1 MVLSE
6 KRIAVLCNYEL
17 LPERVGGM
25 DHFFWRFDA
34 AGKQNG
40 IAIDWFF
47 PNCSQHGD
55 YSKLTI
61 LESNG
66 QNIENFFLE
75 TYKSK
80 PIVYSHIITHF
91 IELCTPFFYKIKQ
104 LTSAKII
111 VVDHNPRPIAGYP
124 LKKRLEKRVKGILF
138 SRSIDLFVGVSNYSK
153 NQLVKEFG
161 KQINKKSIVIFNGLE
176 IDKFKKKSN
185 YDFTNN
191 FIVASH
197 LRKEKGI
204 QDLIVAVCNLE
215 EQFKTN
221 LKIDIYGEGYFEEE
235 LKKMII
241 QFSLTAIF
249 SFKGSVSNL
258 NEIYCN
264 YDFLIHPSHGET
276 FCFSVIESLLSGL
289 PVITTRDQGNVLG
302 LVEENING
310 FLFEVAKTGELT
322 LILQKIVAQEY
333 QINDFSANNKK
344 VNDLS
349 LEKMVENHL
358 KIIY

>member
-1 MVLSE
+1 MVISE

-80 PIVYSHIITHF
+80 PVVYSHIITHF

-111 VVDHNPRPIAGYP
+111 VVDHNPRPILGYP
-124 LKKRLEKRVKGILF
+124 LKKRLEKKVKGMLF

-161 KQINKKSIVIFNGLE
+161 KQINKNSIVIFNGLE

-204 QDLIVAVCNLE
+204 QDLIVAVYNLE

-241 QFSLTAIF
+241 QFSLTAVF

-302 LVEENING
+302 LVEENKNG

-344 VNDLS
+344 LNDLS